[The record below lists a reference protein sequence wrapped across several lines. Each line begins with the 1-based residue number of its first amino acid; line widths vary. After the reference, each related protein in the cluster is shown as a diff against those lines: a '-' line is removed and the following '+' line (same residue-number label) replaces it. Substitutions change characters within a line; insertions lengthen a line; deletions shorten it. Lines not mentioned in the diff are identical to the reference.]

1 MSSIV
6 ENKNLYKIFLIVIKY
21 IPTVLAVCKVITLIT
36 QYFKFR
42 IFILTCIGGT
52 SLIMLLLLYL
62 ISYIFKFCLTHRLPL
77 HYVTTVSVLTML
89 DYYLG
94 LSIPAVTSYRVY
106 LILSGIFIITWIL
119 VWFVNRKNPKID
131 HIKQLCESYAKCC
144 K

>member
-21 IPTVLAVCKVITLIT
+21 IPTFLAILKLATLIAN
-36 QYFKFR
+36 YLKVR
-42 IFILTCIGGT
+42 LFILTCLGGT
-52 SLIMLLLLYL
+52 SIIMLLVLYL

-94 LSIPAVTSYRVY
+94 SSISALTSYRVY
-106 LILSGIFIITWIL
+106 LMLSGIFITAWII

-131 HIKQLCESYAKCC
+131 HIKQLCESYAECC
-144 K
+144 A

>member
-21 IPTVLAVCKVITLIT
+21 IPTFLAILKLTTLIAN
-36 QYFKFR
+36 YLKVR
-42 IFILTCIGGT
+42 LFILTCLGGT
-52 SLIMLLLLYL
+52 SIIMLLVLYL

-77 HYVTTVSVLTML
+77 HYITIVSILTTL

-94 LSIPAVTSYRVY
+94 SSISALTSYRVY
-106 LILSGIFIITWIL
+106 LILSGIFIITWII

-131 HIKQLCESYAKCC
+131 HIKQLCESYAECC
-144 K
+144 A

>member
-21 IPTVLAVCKVITLIT
+21 IPTVLAILKLATLIT
-36 QYFKFR
+36 NYLKIR
-42 IFILTCIGGT
+42 VFILTCLGGT
-52 SLIMLLLLYL
+52 SIIMLLVLYL

-77 HYVTTVSVLTML
+77 HYVTIVSILTML

-94 LSIPAVTSYRVY
+94 SSISALTSYRVY
-106 LILSGIFIITWIL
+106 LILSGIFITAWII
-119 VWFVNRKNPKID
+119 VWFVNRKNPKVD